1 MGIPCVYAG
10 MRFRVHGMGALA
22 WGLMA
27 VLWMPAAE
35 GAAQTGNNHRA
46 PQHTA
51 ANPGGIIPMPPDRAD
66 DSYAIYSM
74 LMPGPTL
81 AHLPAEQGAPWA
93 IAGVTVNEPER
104 SPRIPPQGQLKP
116 PPDHP
121 KPFRE
126 AVEDYEANRYTRVQ
140 LEEDKFHIGHAFAL
154 VDPDTAKSSGYAG
167 VTYFSEVYFDAKHDA
182 ALVYQSEWCANLCSS
197 GTWIYLEKQ
206 GGHWVRRSGVVVPG
220 A

>member
-1 MGIPCVYAG
+1 
-10 MRFRVHGMGALA
+10 MRFRLHGVGAAAFALTA
-22 WGLMA
+22 ALGILT
-27 VLWMPAAE
+27 AE
-35 GAAQTGNNHRA
+35 GAAQTANNRKPPEHRQA
-46 PQHTA
+46 SR
-51 ANPGGIIPMPPDRAD
+51 GGIIPMPPDRAD
-66 DSYAIYSM
+66 DSYAIYSL

-93 IAGVTVNEPER
+93 IAEVTVNEPER
-104 SPRIPPQGQLKP
+104 NPSIAPQGQLKP

-140 LEEDKFHIGHAFAL
+140 LDKDRFHISHAFEL
-154 VDPDTAKSSGYAG
+154 VNPDTAKTSGYAG
-167 VTYFSEVYFDAKHDA
+167 VTYFSEVYFDVKHDA

-206 GGHWVRRSGVVVPG
+206 GGQWVRRSGIVVPG